1 MLTEEE
7 QSFLVYWAEQ
17 RLRKKKTLKQ
27 FSIGLPLGV
36 MIIFALF
43 VNILVGWHKKADMV
57 LQGNASIVITVILAA
72 VGIVVF
78 MTIFSRH
85 HQWDQYEQRYQEL
98 LIKQQKSKEAAENNV
113 SSSL

>member
-1 MLTEEE
+1 MLTQEEI
-7 QSFLVYWAEQ
+7 SFMEYWAGQ
-17 RLRKKKTLKQ
+17 RLKKKKTLKH

-43 VNILVGWHKKADMV
+43 VNLLVGWHKKADMV
-57 LQGNASIVITVILAA
+57 LQGHGSVIITVVIAA
-72 VGIVVF
+72 IGIVVF

-98 LIKQQKSKEAAENNV
+98 LIKQKKIQEHSDGRP
-113 SSSL
+113 S

>member
-1 MLTEEE
+1 MLTQEE
-7 QSFLVYWAEQ
+7 QSFLDYWAEQ

-36 MIIFALF
+36 MIVLALF
-43 VNILVGWHKKADMV
+43 VNVIAGWHKKAVMV
-57 LQGNASIVITVILAA
+57 LQGNGSIIITVLVAA

-85 HQWDQYEQRYQEL
+85 HQWDMYEQRYQEL
-98 LIKQQKSKEAAENNV
+98 LQKKEQAPDAAG
-113 SSSL
+113 SPQS